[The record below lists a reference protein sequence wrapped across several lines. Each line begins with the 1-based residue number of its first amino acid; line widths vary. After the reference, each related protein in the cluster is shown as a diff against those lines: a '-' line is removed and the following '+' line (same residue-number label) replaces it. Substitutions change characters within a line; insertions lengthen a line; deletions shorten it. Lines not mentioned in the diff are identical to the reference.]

1 MPRHYVTTALGQ
13 IHVRTEGAGS
23 PLLLLGSAGRS
34 GRMFDHLIPLLSDR
48 YQLLVPDMFGHGNS
62 DPLRPNID
70 MRAIAGCMTEVLDAF
85 CVEKANVYGF
95 HSGNKIGTALAANWP
110 NRVDRL
116 ILAGQSHSIIASN
129 EARNRVIGGRTQEY
143 SETPSEDGAIFKG
156 LSDWATLQRR
166 LTDLWWPD
174 VLLSSSPARLQAISQ
189 TRTLVIDEL
198 LSFES
203 TAALYSI
210 NFAYDLSADLGRI
223 QARTLVLEVATPD
236 EDRTI
241 GRQGPAFRKLIPN
254 AELQTLEAQ
263 GFRLTLEDKASELAN
278 VLSGFLDQSLD

>member
-1 MPRHYVTTALGQ
+1 MPRHYVNTALGQ
-13 IHVRTEGAGS
+13 MHVRTQGS
-23 PLLLLGSAGRS
+23 GPPLLLLGSAGRS
-34 GRMFDHLIPLLSDR
+34 ARMFDHLIPLLSER
-48 YQLLVPDMFGHGNS
+48 FQLIAPDMFGHGNS
-62 DPLRPNID
+62 DLLPANVDI
-70 MRAIAGCMTEVLDAF
+70 RAIAGCMAELLDAF
-85 CVEKANVYGF
+85 SIQRANVYGF
-95 HSGNKIGTALAANWP
+95 HSGNKIGAALAANWP
-110 NRVDRL
+110 DRIDKL

-143 SETPSEDGAIFKG
+143 FETPDDAGAISKA
-156 LSDWATLQRR
+156 LSGWATLQRR

-174 VLLSSSPARLQAISQ
+174 ALLSSSPDRLQTLAQ

-198 LSFES
+198 QSFDS

-241 GRQGPAFRKLIPN
+241 GRQGPAYCERIPH

-263 GFRLTLEDKASELAN
+263 GFRLTLEDKAPELARI
-278 VLSGFLDQSLD
+278 LLRFLDRS

>member
-1 MPRHYVTTALGQ
+1 MAEL
-13 IHVRTEGAGS
+13 
-23 PLLLLGSAGRS
+23 
-34 GRMFDHLIPLLSDR
+34 
-48 YQLLVPDMFGHGNS
+48 
-62 DPLRPNID
+62 
-70 MRAIAGCMTEVLDAF
+70 LDAF
-85 CVEKANVYGF
+85 SIQRANVYGF
-95 HSGNKIGTALAANWP
+95 HSGNKIGAALAANWP
-110 NRVDRL
+110 DRIDKL

-143 SETPSEDGAIFKG
+143 FETPDDAGAISKA
-156 LSDWATLQRR
+156 LSGWATLQRR

-174 VLLSSSPARLQAISQ
+174 ALLSSSPDRLQALAQ

-198 LSFES
+198 QSFDS

-241 GRQGPAFRKLIPN
+241 GRQGPAYCERIPH

-263 GFRLTLEDKASELAN
+263 GFRLTLEDKAPELARI
-278 VLSGFLDQSLD
+278 LLRFLD